1 MILFLKN
8 MFSTST
14 LKSFVNSLK
23 SGSNSDSFGKT
34 IEQMT
39 VSFKSMPSII
49 SKDSTIEGEIHSS
62 GVVEIEGNI
71 KGRIHSNS
79 IVIREDGFV
88 DGEINADSVNIR
100 GNFNG
105 TVKARNINVF
115 SKAKITGNIEYQSL
129 SVEDGASIDGQFKQL
144 PNK

>member
-1 MILFLKN
+1 M
-8 MFSTST
+8 T
-14 LKSFVNSLK
+14 LNTIKSFINSLR

-39 VSFKSMPSII
+39 ASFKSMPSII
-49 SKDSTIEGEIHSS
+49 AKDTKIEGKIYSS
-62 GVVEIEGNI
+62 GVVEIEGEINGYI
-71 KGRIHSNS
+71 NSNS
-79 IVIREDGFV
+79 IVIREDGIV
-88 DGEINADSVNIR
+88 GGEISADSINIR

-115 SKAKITGNIEYQSL
+115 SKAKITGTMEYQSL

-144 PNK
+144 VNKKS